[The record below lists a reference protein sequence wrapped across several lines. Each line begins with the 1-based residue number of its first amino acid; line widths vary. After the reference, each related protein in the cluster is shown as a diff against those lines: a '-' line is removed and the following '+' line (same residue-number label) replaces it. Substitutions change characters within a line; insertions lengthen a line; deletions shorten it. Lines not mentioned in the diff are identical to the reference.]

1 MWVVDFIFCLILFL
15 FFSFVLE
22 HPTERKIYQQQGKE
36 NISLKPKATGLEEG
50 E

>member
-1 MWVVDFIFCLILFL
+1 MGGGFYFLFDFIS

-36 NISLKPKATGLEEG
+36 IISLKPKATGLEEG